1 MSIHAALHHVTHYR
15 YDRPVQLG
23 PQVVRLRPAPHC
35 RSRII
40 SYSLKI
46 EPAQHFINWQQDPF
60 ANWQARLVFPDKTT
74 EFKVTVDVVA
84 EMAVYNPFDFFLEP
98 AAEQFPFDYDPL
110 LKEELAPYLARAPQG
125 DLFNHYVAGI
135 DRSPQRTI
143 DFLVGLNQRL
153 QHDIGYLIRL
163 EPGVQTPEQTLH
175 KASGSCRDS
184 GWLLVQLLRHCGLA
198 ARFVSGYLIQLK
210 ADQKSLDGPSG
221 TEVDFTDLHAWAEV
235 YLPGAG
241 WVGLDPTSGLLAG
254 EGHIPLACTPQPSG
268 AAPIEGLVDDA
279 RVEFRHDMAV
289 TRIHESPRV
298 TLPYS
303 DAQWADILQLGD
315 AVDLQ
320 LQADDV
326 RLTMGGEPTFVGIDD
341 RDGPEWNTAALGPT
355 KRVFALDLLHR
366 LKARYGP
373 NGLLHLGQGK
383 WYPGEQLPR
392 WALSLF
398 WRPDGQP
405 LWRNPALQ
413 ADERQPQQA
422 RPEDAE
428 RFIRALAERLGVGT
442 ATIAPAYE
450 DAWHYIAAERRLPIN
465 VDPFDSRLADEAERA
480 RLRRV
485 FTQGLDKVVGWLL
498 PLRSTSELAH
508 APDRPAQ
515 PAGAERPR
523 WLTSRWWFRD
533 NRLVLVPGDSP
544 MGFRLPLNSLPWVAD
559 EDLPKAFPKDPYAD
573 DADNDALAAADD
585 EPSGAHDPEDR
596 EPRRHESARWVPRT
610 ALCVEVRDPVRS
622 HTADAELPEIEGDD
636 EAADA
641 KRAARSAHQAAVE
654 KYALKPG
661 QSSIV
666 YIFMPP
672 LDEVDDYLAL
682 VTAIEATAEQLQL
695 PVVLEG
701 YPPPRDKRL
710 KMLQITPDPGV
721 IEANI
726 QPVHHWRELVDNTEF
741 LYQSAFES
749 RLSAE
754 KFMVDGRHTG
764 TGGGNHFVLGG
775 ATPADSPFL
784 RRPDLLAS
792 LLLYWHNHPSLS
804 YLFSGLFIGP
814 TSQAPRVDEARN
826 DQLYELEIAL
836 QEIHRASEE
845 QGDAM
850 PPWLVDRTLRNI
862 LIDVT
867 GNTHRS
873 EFCIDKLY
881 SPEGPTGRLGLLELR
896 AFEMPPHARMSI
908 AQKLLMRALVARF
921 WRQPYRAP
929 ATRWGTQLHDR
940 FMLPAWVQ
948 ADFADVMRD
957 MREAGF
963 AFDDAW
969 FAPHFEFRFPFVG
982 DVQLLGMQL
991 ELRNALEPWHVMGEE
1006 SAGGATA
1013 RYVDSSLERLQLR
1026 VTGFNDSRYA
1036 LTCNGQALPL
1046 QPLGTEGEYACGVRF
1061 KAWNPWSALHP
1072 TIQPHG
1078 PLVFDVFDTWN
1089 GRSVG
1094 GCRYHVAHPGG
1105 RSYDSFPINAYEAE
1119 SRRLARFAPM
1129 GHTAGRAAAPPAAL
1143 ALPGSREFPC
1153 TLDLRRTTAVRMRQ

>member
-74 EFKVTVDVVA
+74 EFKVTVDLVA

-1105 RSYDSFPINAYEAE
+1105 RSYDSLPINAYEAE